1 MPIRKKQ
8 RKSGPSRN
16 VGGTDHLSTPSDFYS
31 ATPSERPLH
40 DDRRSA
46 DARDVRKTG
55 RHQKGM
61 GKRKEQVDLR
71 EKAALVAI
79 LRSTVMILLLLIAF
93 FVLWKG
99 TGLYEESRI
108 AADIEESS
116 IQKQTPVMQ
125 AVELIEDFDIQD
137 QDARRIFAERIE
149 SWKEADRL
157 VRSADALLLR
167 NIYDQA
173 IAQCQDALEADPSH
187 RGALERLGQ
196 LYYAKKNYA
205 AAVNVYIR
213 LMSVD
218 PSHKEIQKKL
228 IQALDAYG
236 DNKAVAYMAE
246 WYFDQNTYDADVQRH
261 LANSLYDQEKFEEAV
276 AAYSRVLRDS
286 PEDTLAMERL
296 AAAYMQITE
305 YEKALD
311 LLETLRRKNY
321 RNPVYYKQIVICN
334 AQMERGKE
342 TVDALGRAAQ
352 LFGEQMVLGLIQDP
366 QLDPVREDPA
376 FQGFADRIGGE
387 EFRLWLEKMAK
398 GIKVGKQDLPEA
410 QALRLDVPDL
420 GRDDAELLKLKK

>member
-1 MPIRKKQ
+1 MPMRKKQ
-8 RKSGPSRN
+8 RKSSTLRKA
-16 VGGTDHLSTPSDFYS
+16 GGTDRFSPPSDFYS
-31 ATPSERPLH
+31 ATPVERPLH

-46 DARDVRKTG
+46 DVRDVRKTG
-55 RHQKGM
+55 RHQKVM
-61 GKRKEQVDLR
+61 GKRKEQVDMR

-79 LRSTVMILLLLIAF
+79 LRSAVMILLLLIAF

-108 AADIEESS
+108 AADLEESS
-116 IQKQTPVMQ
+116 IQEQTPVMQ
-125 AVELIEDFDIQD
+125 AVELIEDFDIQNK
-137 QDARRIFAERIE
+137 DARRIFAERIE

-196 LYYAKKNYA
+196 LYYAKKDYA

-218 PSHKEIQKKL
+218 PSHQEIQKKL
-228 IQALDAYG
+228 IQALDEYG
-236 DNKAVAYMAE
+236 DDKAVAYMAE

-261 LANSLYDQEKFEEAV
+261 LANALFDQEKFDEAV

-286 PEDTLAMERL
+286 PEDILAMERL
-296 AAAYMQITE
+296 AAAYMQIKE
-305 YEKALD
+305 CEKALD

-321 RNPVYYKQIVICN
+321 RNPAYYKQIVVCN
-334 AQMERGKE
+334 AQLERGKE

-352 LFGEQMVLGLIQDP
+352 LFGEQMVLGLLQDP

-376 FQGFADRIGGE
+376 FQGFADRVGGE

-410 QALRLDVPDL
+410 QKLRLDVPNIK
-420 GRDDAELLKLKK
+420 RDDAELLKLKK